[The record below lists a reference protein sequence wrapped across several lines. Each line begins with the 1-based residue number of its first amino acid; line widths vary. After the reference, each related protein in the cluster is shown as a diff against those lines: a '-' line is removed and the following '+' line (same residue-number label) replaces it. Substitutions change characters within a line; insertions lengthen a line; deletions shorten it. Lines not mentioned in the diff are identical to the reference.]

1 MANKIQQS
9 FKDNRPTKGKL
20 PKNKIKLDT
29 RGNPISPDFTFSGEI
44 IQLQKRHYGQSSV
57 SELLDRSFSEIAKT
71 RENQTPENFF
81 NLYNQLFF
89 DIPKEG
95 KLSHTFLIEESTNYI
110 GGYEDPKGDKVN
122 SLIDRVVELE
132 QLAVNTSTDHPLFR
146 NGTAIRG
153 GSQLGIMQEGKL
165 RRVSNA
171 GDPSPY
177 SQLKKTL
184 GLMDPRTGEPLP
196 DKESWTEVSSQTWD
210 SLPKWPSGTT
220 IDASADWSMTLS
232 QFNIA
237 VSNITIITDTV
248 EQSELDSN
256 EIQFLIEKLK
266 KKTPYLGNT
275 IEDNFNGTIEYTTE
289 DLLPFNFN
297 GTSLNETKVLYKKEG
312 ISVSIS
318 NRIRHIVEKW
328 EARDDKGV
336 YGLADNTHPKSF
348 AAGHM
353 SNLEIGKEHDR
364 LQLIGL
370 KQQYQIQNT
379 FGILGE
385 TEQGFIN
392 RNFNASNITNNNY
405 QNSSIFESNA
415 TAGTPGYYGYN
426 LGGVYYVPATPGT
439 PNTNPNVDTHEYGID
454 WKSQMIEE
462 LEEMRE
468 EVNDNQFVRY
478 YWKIDGSRSFNQTTL
493 DGAPVFSGQ
502 YYWVE
507 DETDSVPN
515 WARSLLNTEIAKQ
528 KDIYGNHAALS
539 QIEDQ

>member
-9 FKDNRPTKGKL
+9 FKDNKPTMGKL
-20 PKNKIKLDT
+20 PENKNKLDT
-29 RGNPISPDFTFSGEI
+29 RGNPISPKFTFSGEI

-71 RENQTPENFF
+71 KENQTPENFF

-146 NGTAIRG
+146 NGTAIRA
-153 GSQLGIMQEGKL
+153 GSKLGIMQEGKL
-165 RRVSNA
+165 RRVSNS

-177 SQLKKTL
+177 QQLKKTL
-184 GLMDPRTGEPLP
+184 GLINPLTGKLLP
-196 DKESWTEVSSQTWD
+196 DKESWTEVSSQTWE

-289 DLLPFNFN
+289 DLLPFNFKGN
-297 GTSLNETKVLYKKEG
+297 SLNETKVLYKKEG
-312 ISVSIS
+312 ISLSIS

-370 KQQYQIQNT
+370 KQQYQFQSHLYTN
-379 FGILGE
+379 E
-385 TEQGFIN
+385 TEQQFIN
-392 RNFNASNITNNNY
+392 RNFNKSNITNNNY
-405 QNSSIFESNA
+405 QNSSILDTSNA
-415 TAGTPGYYGYN
+415 TAGTPASTVESFGFSYQI
-426 LGGVYYVPATPGT
+426 PATPGT
-439 PNTNPNVDTHEYGID
+439 PNTNHNADTHEYGVD

-462 LEEMRE
+462 LEEMME

-478 YWKIDGSRSFNQTTL
+478 YWKLDSSRSFNQTTL

-507 DETDSVPN
+507 DETDVVPN
-515 WARSLLNTEIAKQ
+515 WARSLLNIEIDKQ
-528 KDIYGNHAALS
+528 KGIYGNHAALS